1 MRRSSVW
8 RESRAMKQSQKM
20 RKALEKQ
27 VLPKLI
33 ADGFTGKFPHYRK
46 FYSDRIELISFPS
59 YKYGNAFYVL
69 ASVAYPNRE
78 KDERNINYSFFEG
91 NIDELTAD
99 DCPLRYVLKG
109 NFGELFY
116 YTDVYITYICGLM
129 YQGVSEDR
137 AKTYKRKWYEIRV
150 QKADENIYEKVCGQ
164 VNKKLPKVYRWW
176 NKMSKK

>member
-1 MRRSSVW
+1 MPTDLRGS
-8 RESRAMKQSQKM
+8 
-20 RKALEKQ
+20 
-27 VLPKLI
+27 
-33 ADGFTGKFPHYRK
+33 FPITE
-46 FYSDRIELISFPS
+46 DRIELISFPS

-78 KDERNINYSFFEG
+78 KDERNINYYFFEG

-109 NFGELFY
+109 NFEELFY
-116 YTDVYITYICGLM
+116 YTDVYITSYFGGLT

-137 AKTYKRKWYEIRV
+137 AYKRKWYEIGI
-150 QKADENIYEKVCGQ
+150 QKADENIYKKVCGQ

-176 NKMSKK
+176 NKMSKI